1 MDEPTA
7 LGEIIAITDQVLTDD
22 PDEPVAKAASLFAK
36 ALSLAAQGDQA
47 ALVDLANELEAIVAR
62 APEELEPR
70 LLLVKAYTYSQQ
82 LEKCLPVLQGA
93 VSLDPFNPALHFELG
108 RSYMLLERWDES
120 RAAFDKSLELEP
132 AQPNAYTSLGTLSL
146 QNGDGIGFVSN
157 FLKAISIDPKDHEL
171 PGLLAGFLYQLGLVE
186 EADDFRNRV
195 LALAPTSE
203 VAYQIEMLRAISLG
217 DDAGSIAAA
226 RRAIEDDIADR
237 RFAFGGALQHLL
249 RRSVREERIDEEL
262 AWINEQ
268 SPAILDIDASRVSQ
282 KYRTVQGVAF
292 TAWVHTLEPDEVQRR
307 LDVLLDFASNMG
319 FVLEDNPD
327 FYVNVLLI
335 RGDTDEA
342 TEVALE
348 SIFTKSVA
356 THLNWRETLAQP
368 HFAVLTE
375 DPRVKDALAQWEDEE
390 AKLRGSVQSFF
401 ADLGAST

>member
-1 MDEPTA
+1 
-7 LGEIIAITDQVLTDD
+7 
-22 PDEPVAKAASLFAK
+22 
-36 ALSLAAQGDQA
+36 
-47 ALVDLANELEAIVAR
+47 
-62 APEELEPR
+62 
-70 LLLVKAYTYSQQ
+70 
-82 LEKCLPVLQGA
+82 
-93 VSLDPFNPALHFELG
+93 
-108 RSYMLLERWDES
+108 
-120 RAAFDKSLELEP
+120 
-132 AQPNAYTSLGTLSL
+132 
-146 QNGDGIGFVSN
+146 
-157 FLKAISIDPKDHEL
+157 
-171 PGLLAGFLYQLGLVE
+171 
-186 EADDFRNRV
+186 
-195 LALAPTSE
+195 
-203 VAYQIEMLRAISLG
+203 MLRAISLG